1 MFHRTLINFI
11 NMYIQTIWSRNSTF
25 HVLKKNFALTKR
37 KMVNFFLPLKK
48 IKSKLKLV
56 TEKIFLIVI
65 WFRALNFVS

>member
-25 HVLKKNFALTKR
+25 HMLKKKFCLNK
-37 KMVNFFLPLKK
+37 KEMVNFFLPLKK

-56 TEKIFLIVI
+56 TEKIFLKVI
-65 WFRALNFVS
+65 CFWELNFVS